1 MSSYVIVHANFLLEG
16 EFKMRKLLL
25 VLFAVLLLC
34 GCSSNNPSENAEA
47 PAVLKVGMEC
57 DYAPFNW
64 TQVEDSDTAVAISSV
79 DYADGYDVVIASM
92 IAESLGMEVQIV
104 KTDWDSLIPSL
115 NAGAI
120 DCIIAGM
127 TETPERAEAV
137 NFTTPYY
144 ESDMVVIIRN
154 DSDLVNITD
163 IQELAGYNVLGQ
175 ANTTYDEVID
185 QIQGV
190 NHMTPLATYSRMVL
204 SLQSGE
210 ADAITAE
217 LPVANG
223 VVAANPDL
231 TYVTFAEGHG
241 FVVDTSV
248 SIAVAKENTELLN
261 NIQNALDQ
269 ISVEDRL
276 SIMQDAVSRQPA
288 VQE

>member
-1 MSSYVIVHANFLLEG
+1 MKKLFALL
-16 EFKMRKLLL
+16 MILLL
-25 VLFAVLLLC
+25 SAGCSNNAASSDGSEQPAAAVLR
-34 GCSSNNPSENAEA
+34 
-47 PAVLKVGMEC
+47 VGMEC

-64 TQVEDSDTAVAISSV
+64 TQVTDSDTAVAISSV
-79 DYADGYDVVIASM
+79 DYADGYDVVIASRL
-92 IAESLGMEVQIV
+92 AEALGMEVQIV

-137 NFTTPYY
+137 SFTTPYY
-144 ESDMVVIIRN
+144 ESDMVVIVRA
-154 DSDLVNITD
+154 DSDLVNITS
-163 IQELAGYNVLGQ
+163 IQELSGRNVLGQ
-175 ANTTYDEVID
+175 INTTYDDVIE

-190 NHMTPLATYSRMVL
+190 NHMTPLATYPRMIL

-231 TYVTFAEGHG
+231 AIVRFAEGQG

-261 NIQNALDQ
+261 NLQNALNNISEEERLQ
-269 ISVEDRL
+269 IMEDAVNRQPSVE
-276 SIMQDAVSRQPA
+276 
-288 VQE
+288 E

>member
-1 MSSYVIVHANFLLEG
+1 MKRIIV
-16 EFKMRKLLL
+16 LLL
-25 VLFAVLLLC
+25 VILC
-34 GCSSNNPSENAEA
+34 IAGCSSHSGQDEGSN
-47 PAVLKVGMEC
+47 VLRVGMEC

-64 TQVEDSDTAVAISSV
+64 TQVDDSDTAVQISSV

-92 IAESLGMEVQIV
+92 IAEKLGVEVQVV

-127 TETPERAEAV
+127 TETPERAQEV

-144 ESDMVVIIRN
+144 ESQMVVIVRR
-154 DSDLVNITD
+154 DSELVDFSD
-163 IQELAGYNVLGQ
+163 IQQLSGYRVLGQ
-175 ANTTYDEVID
+175 ANTTYDDVID
-185 QIQGV
+185 QIDGV
-190 NHMTPLATYSRMVL
+190 VHMTPLATYPRMIL

-231 TYVTFAEGHG
+231 AIVMFEEGKG

-261 NIQNALDQ
+261 GIQAALDQ
-269 ISVEDRL
+269 ISEADRL
-276 SIMQDAVSRQPA
+276 AIMEAAVSRQPA
-288 VQE
+288 VEE

>member
-1 MSSYVIVHANFLLEG
+1 MKRIIV
-16 EFKMRKLLL
+16 LLL
-25 VLFAVLLLC
+25 VFLC
-34 GCSSNNPSENAEA
+34 VAGCSSHSGQDEGSN
-47 PAVLKVGMEC
+47 VLRVGMEC

-64 TQVEDSDTAVAISSV
+64 TQVDDSDTAVQISSV

-92 IAESLGMEVQIV
+92 IAEKLGVEVQVV

-127 TETPERAEAV
+127 TETPERAQEV

-144 ESDMVVIIRN
+144 ESQMVVIVRR
-154 DSDLVNITD
+154 DSELVDFSD
-163 IQELAGYNVLGQ
+163 IQQLSGYRVLGQ
-175 ANTTYDEVID
+175 ANTTYDDVID
-185 QIQGV
+185 QIDGV
-190 NHMTPLATYSRMVL
+190 VHMTPLATYPRMIL

-231 TYVTFAEGHG
+231 AIVMFEEGKG

-261 NIQNALDQ
+261 GIQAALDQ
-269 ISVEDRL
+269 ISEADRL
-276 SIMQDAVSRQPA
+276 AIMEAAVSRQPA
-288 VQE
+288 VEE

>member
-1 MSSYVIVHANFLLEG
+1 MKKLFALL
-16 EFKMRKLLL
+16 MILLL
-25 VLFAVLLLC
+25 TAGCSNNAASNGGSEQPAAAVLR
-34 GCSSNNPSENAEA
+34 
-47 PAVLKVGMEC
+47 VGMEC

-64 TQVEDSDTAVAISSV
+64 TQVTDSDTAVAISSV
-79 DYADGYDVVIASM
+79 DYADGYDVVIASKL
-92 IAESLGMEVQIV
+92 AEALGMEVQIV

-144 ESDMVVIIRN
+144 ESDMVVIVRA
-154 DSDLVNITD
+154 DSDLANITS
-163 IQELAGYNVLGQ
+163 IQELSGRNVLGQ
-175 ANTTYDEVID
+175 INTTYDDVIE

-190 NHMTPLATYSRMVL
+190 NHMTPLATYPRMIL

-231 TYVTFAEGHG
+231 AIVRFAEGQG

-261 NIQNALDQ
+261 NLQNALNNISEEERLQ
-269 ISVEDRL
+269 IMEDAVNRQPSVE
-276 SIMQDAVSRQPA
+276 
-288 VQE
+288 E

>member
-1 MSSYVIVHANFLLEG
+1 MKRIIV
-16 EFKMRKLLL
+16 LLL
-25 VLFAVLLLC
+25 VILC
-34 GCSSNNPSENAEA
+34 VAGCSSHSGQDEGSN
-47 PAVLKVGMEC
+47 VLRVGMEC

-64 TQVEDSDTAVAISSV
+64 TQVDDSDTAVQISSV

-92 IAESLGMEVQIV
+92 IAEKLGVEVQVV

-127 TETPERAEAV
+127 TETPERAQEV

-144 ESDMVVIIRN
+144 ESQMVVIVRR
-154 DSDLVNITD
+154 DSELVDFSD
-163 IQELAGYNVLGQ
+163 IQQLSGYRVLGQ
-175 ANTTYDEVID
+175 ANTTYDDVID
-185 QIQGV
+185 QIDGV
-190 NHMTPLATYSRMVL
+190 VHMTPLATYPRMIL

-231 TYVTFAEGHG
+231 AIVMFEEGKG

-261 NIQNALDQ
+261 GIQAALDQ
-269 ISVEDRL
+269 ISEADRL
-276 SIMQDAVSRQPA
+276 AIMEAAVSRQPA
-288 VQE
+288 VEE

>member
-1 MSSYVIVHANFLLEG
+1 MKKLFVLL
-16 EFKMRKLLL
+16 MILLL
-25 VLFAVLLLC
+25 AT
-34 GCSSNNPSENAEA
+34 GCSSNNTNSNSGSNEQAST
-47 PAVLKVGMEC
+47 VLRVGMEC

-64 TQVEDSDTAVAISSV
+64 TQVNDSETAVAISSV
-79 DYADGYDVVIASM
+79 DYADGYDVVIASRL
-92 IAESLGMEVQIV
+92 AEALDMEVQIV

-137 NFTTPYY
+137 SFTTPYY
-144 ESDMVVIIRN
+144 ESDMVVIVRA
-154 DSDLVNITD
+154 DSDLVNITS
-163 IQELAGYNVLGQ
+163 IQELTGRNVLGQ
-175 ANTTYDEVID
+175 INTTYDDVID
-185 QIQGV
+185 QIEGV
-190 NHMTPLATYSRMVL
+190 NHMTPLATYPRMIL

-231 TYVTFAEGHG
+231 AIVRFEDGKG

-248 SIAVAKENTELLN
+248 SIAVAKENTDLLN
-261 NIQNALDQ
+261 RLQTALNDISEEERLQ
-269 ISVEDRL
+269 IMEDAVNRQPSVE
-276 SIMQDAVSRQPA
+276 
-288 VQE
+288 E

>member
-1 MSSYVIVHANFLLEG
+1 MKKLFALL
-16 EFKMRKLLL
+16 MILLL
-25 VLFAVLLLC
+25 VAGCGQSGNNNNEGGNDEPVSNVLR
-34 GCSSNNPSENAEA
+34 
-47 PAVLKVGMEC
+47 VGMEC

-64 TQVEDSDTAVAISSV
+64 TQVSDSDTAVAISSV
-79 DYADGYDVVIASM
+79 DYADGYDVVIASRL
-92 IAESLGMEVQIV
+92 AEALGMEVQIV

-144 ESDMVVIIRN
+144 ESDMVVVVRA
-154 DSDLVNITD
+154 DSDLVNITS
-163 IQELAGYNVLGQ
+163 IQELAGHNVLGQ
-175 ANTTYDEVID
+175 LNTTYDDVID
-185 QIQGV
+185 QIEGV
-190 NHMTPLATYSRMVL
+190 NHMTPLATYPRMIL
-204 SLQSGE
+204 SLQAGE

-231 TYVTFAEGHG
+231 AIVRFAEGQG

-261 NIQNALDQ
+261 NLQNALNNISEAERLQ
-269 ISVEDRL
+269 IMEDAVNRQPSVE
-276 SIMQDAVSRQPA
+276 
-288 VQE
+288 E

>member
-1 MSSYVIVHANFLLEG
+1 MKKLFALL
-16 EFKMRKLLL
+16 MILLL
-25 VLFAVLLLC
+25 AA
-34 GCSSNNPSENAEA
+34 GCSNGNNSSEPATSN
-47 PAVLKVGMEC
+47 VLRVGMEC

-64 TQVEDSDTAVAISSV
+64 TQVTDSDTAVAISSV
-79 DYADGYDVVIASM
+79 DYADGYDVVIASKL
-92 IAESLGMEVQIV
+92 AEALGMEVQIV

-144 ESDMVVIIRN
+144 ESDMVVVVRA
-154 DSDLVNITD
+154 DSDLVNITS
-163 IQELAGYNVLGQ
+163 IQELAGRNVLGQ
-175 ANTTYDEVID
+175 INTTYDEVID
-185 QIQGV
+185 QIEGV
-190 NHMTPLATYSRMVL
+190 NHMTPLATYPRMIL

-231 TYVTFAEGHG
+231 AIVRFEAGKG

-261 NIQNALDQ
+261 KLQAALDNISEAERLQ
-269 ISVEDRL
+269 IMEDAVNRQPSVE
-276 SIMQDAVSRQPA
+276 
-288 VQE
+288 E

>member
-1 MSSYVIVHANFLLEG
+1 MKRIIV
-16 EFKMRKLLL
+16 LLL
-25 VLFAVLLLC
+25 VLLC
-34 GCSSNNPSENAEA
+34 VAGCSSPSGQDEGSN
-47 PAVLKVGMEC
+47 VLRVGMEC

-64 TQVEDSDTAVAISSV
+64 TQVDDSDTAVQISSV

-92 IAESLGMEVQIV
+92 IAEKLGVEVQVV

-127 TETPERAEAV
+127 TETPERAQEV

-144 ESDMVVIIRN
+144 ESQMVVIVRR
-154 DSDLVNITD
+154 DSELVDFSD
-163 IQELAGYNVLGQ
+163 IQQLSGYRVLGQ
-175 ANTTYDEVID
+175 ANTTYDDVID
-185 QIQGV
+185 QIDGV
-190 NHMTPLATYSRMVL
+190 VHMTPLATYPRMIL

-231 TYVTFAEGHG
+231 AIVMFDEGKG

-261 NIQNALDQ
+261 GIQAALDQ
-269 ISVEDRL
+269 ISEADRL
-276 SIMQDAVSRQPA
+276 AIMEAAVSRQPA
-288 VQE
+288 VEE

>member
-1 MSSYVIVHANFLLEG
+1 MV
-16 EFKMRKLLL
+16 LL
-25 VLFAVLLLC
+25 VLLC
-34 GCSSNNPSENAEA
+34 AAGCSSMQSNEESSN
-47 PAVLKVGMEC
+47 VLRVGMEC

-64 TQVEDSDTAVAISSV
+64 TQVNDSDTAVQISSV

-92 IAESLGMEVQIV
+92 IAEKLGMEVEVV

-127 TETPERAEAV
+127 TETPERAEEV

-144 ESDMVVIIRN
+144 ESQMVVIVRK
-154 DSDLVNITD
+154 DSELVNFSD
-163 IQELAGYNVLGQ
+163 IQQLSGYRVLGQ

-185 QIQGV
+185 QIDGV
-190 NHMTPLATYSRMVL
+190 VHMTPLATYPRMIL

-231 TYVTFAEGHG
+231 TIVMFEEGKG

-261 NIQNALDQ
+261 SIQTALDQ
-269 ISVEDRL
+269 ISEADRL
-276 SIMQDAVSRQPA
+276 SIMEAAVSRQPA
-288 VQE
+288 VEE

>member
-1 MSSYVIVHANFLLEG
+1 M
-16 EFKMRKLLL
+16 KKLLIVLML
-25 VLFAVLLLC
+25 VLLA
-34 GCSSNNPSENAEA
+34 GCSGNQSADGGNNQT
-47 PAVLKVGMEC
+47 VLRVGMEC

-64 TQVEDSDTAVAISSV
+64 TQVEPGDTTVQISSV

-92 IAESLGMEVQIV
+92 IAEKIGMEVEVV

-127 TETPERAEAV
+127 TETPERAQEV
-137 NFTTPYY
+137 SFTSPYY
-144 ESDMVVIIRN
+144 ESQMVVIVRA
-154 DSDLVNITD
+154 DSDLVNIDD
-163 IQELAGYNVLGQ
+163 IQQLSGRNVLGQ
-175 ANTTYDEVID
+175 ANTTYDEIID
-185 QIQGV
+185 QINGV
-190 NHMTPLATYSRMVL
+190 NHMTPLDTYPRMVL

-223 VVAANPDL
+223 VVSANPDL
-231 TYVTFAEGHG
+231 AIVTFAEGKG

-261 NIQNALDQ
+261 NIQTALDSISEEERLQ
-269 ISVEDRL
+269 IME
-276 SIMQDAVSRQPA
+276 DAVNRQPA
-288 VQE
+288 NEG

>member
-1 MSSYVIVHANFLLEG
+1 M
-16 EFKMRKLLL
+16 KKLLT
-25 VLFAVLLLC
+25 VLFAVLILC
-34 GCSSNNPSENAEA
+34 GCASNTPSENTDA

-64 TQVEDSDTAVAISSV
+64 TQVEDSDTAVVISSV

-92 IAESLGMEVQIV
+92 IAETLGMEVQIV

-137 NFTTPYY
+137 SFTTPYY
-144 ESDMVVIIRN
+144 ESDMVVIVRA
-154 DSDLVNITD
+154 DSDLVNISD

-185 QIQGV
+185 QIEGV

-204 SLQSGE
+204 SLQAGE

-231 TYVTFAEGHG
+231 TFVTFAEGHG

-276 SIMQDAVSRQPA
+276 SIMQAAVSRQPA
-288 VQE
+288 VEE

>member
-1 MSSYVIVHANFLLEG
+1 M
-16 EFKMRKLLL
+16 KKLLAL
-25 VLFAVLLLC
+25 LMILLLAA
-34 GCSSNNPSENAEA
+34 GCSSNATPENNGSNQPESS
-47 PAVLKVGMEC
+47 VLRVGMEC

-64 TQVEDSDTAVAISSV
+64 TQVSDSDTAVAISSV
-79 DYADGYDVVIASM
+79 DYADGYDVVIASKL
-92 IAESLGMEVQIV
+92 AAALGMEVQIV

-144 ESDMVVIIRN
+144 ESDMVVIVKA
-154 DSDLVNITD
+154 DSDLVNITS
-163 IQELAGYNVLGQ
+163 IQELSGRNVLGQ
-175 ANTTYDEVID
+175 INTTYDDVIE

-190 NHMTPLATYSRMVL
+190 NHMTPLATYPRMIL
-204 SLQSGE
+204 SLQAGE

-231 TYVTFAEGHG
+231 AIVRFAEGQG

-248 SIAVAKENTELLN
+248 SIAVAKQNTELLN
-261 NIQNALDQ
+261 NLQNALNSISQEERLQ
-269 ISVEDRL
+269 IMEDAVNRQPSVE
-276 SIMQDAVSRQPA
+276 
-288 VQE
+288 E

>member
-1 MSSYVIVHANFLLEG
+1 
-16 EFKMRKLLL
+16 
-25 VLFAVLLLC
+25 
-34 GCSSNNPSENAEA
+34 
-47 PAVLKVGMEC
+47 MEC

-64 TQVEDSDTAVAISSV
+64 TQVEDSDTTVAISSV

-92 IAESLGMEVQIV
+92 IAEKLGMEVEIV

-127 TETPERAEAV
+127 TETPERAEEV

-144 ESDMVVIIRN
+144 ESDMVVIVRK

-163 IQELAGYNVLGQ
+163 IQQMKGYKVLGQ
-175 ANTTYDEVID
+175 SNTTYDEVID
-185 QIQGV
+185 QINGV
-190 NHMTPLATYSRMVL
+190 VHMVPLATYPRMVL
-204 SLQSGE
+204 SLQAGE

-223 VVAANPDL
+223 VVSANPDL
-231 TYVTFAEGHG
+231 TIVTFEDGKG

-248 SIAVAKENTELLN
+248 SIAVAKENTELLEA
-261 NIQNALDQ
+261 IQGALDE
-269 ISVEDRL
+269 ISDAERL
-276 SIMQDAVSRQPA
+276 SIMEAAVGRQPA
-288 VQE
+288 VGE

>member
-1 MSSYVIVHANFLLEG
+1 
-16 EFKMRKLLL
+16 
-25 VLFAVLLLC
+25 
-34 GCSSNNPSENAEA
+34 
-47 PAVLKVGMEC
+47 MEC

-127 TETPERAEAV
+127 TETPERAESV
-137 NFTTPYY
+137 SFTTPYY
-144 ESDMVVIIRN
+144 ESDMVVIVRA
-154 DSDLVNITD
+154 DSELTGITD
-163 IQELAGYNVLGQ
+163 IQELSGFKVLGQ
-175 ANTTYDEVID
+175 SNTTYDEIID
-185 QIQGV
+185 QIDGV
-190 NHMTPLATYSRMVL
+190 VHMTPLATYPRMIL

-231 TYVTFAEGHG
+231 AIVRFEQGHG
-241 FVVDTSV
+241 FTVDTSV
-248 SIAVAKENTELLN
+248 SIAVAKDNAELLSR
-261 NIQNALDQ
+261 IQAALDQ
-269 ISVEDRL
+269 ISEAQRL
-276 SIMQDAVSRQPA
+276 EIMEAAVGRQPA
-288 VQE
+288 TND

>member
-1 MSSYVIVHANFLLEG
+1 MKRLVIV
-16 EFKMRKLLL
+16 LL
-25 VLFAVLLLC
+25 VLLC
-34 GCSSNNPSENAEA
+34 AAGCSSTNSSEEQSN
-47 PAVLKVGMEC
+47 VLRVGMEC

-64 TQVEDSDTAVAISSV
+64 TQIEDSDTAVQISSV

-92 IAESLGMEVQIV
+92 IAQQLGMEVQVV

-127 TETPERAEAV
+127 TETPERALEV

-144 ESDMVVIIRN
+144 ESQMVVIVRA
-154 DSDLVNITD
+154 DSDLTSISD
-163 IQELAGYNVLGQ
+163 IQQLSGRNVLGQ

-185 QIQGV
+185 QIDGV
-190 NHMTPLATYSRMVL
+190 VHMTPLATYPRMVL
-204 SLQSGE
+204 SLQAGE

-231 TYVTFAEGHG
+231 TIVMFEEGKG

-248 SIAVAKENTELLN
+248 SIAVAKENTELLSS
-261 NIQNALDQ
+261 IQTALDQ
-269 ISVEDRL
+269 ISEAERL
-276 SIMQDAVSRQPA
+276 AIMEAAVNRQPA
-288 VQE
+288 VEE